1 MWQFKKQHLIYFNDS
16 LILPNSDQKEI
27 MTEIIYQI
35 SHINRCEFLFC
46 IHSRQKDSDDS
57 NNLRRINHFKMLW
70 KSQV

>member
-16 LILPNSDQKEI
+16 LILPNSDQKAT

-35 SHINRCEFLFC
+35 SHIDRYEFLFL

-57 NNLRRINHFKMLW
+57 NNLRRINHLKMLW